1 MNAKIKTLTWMAVL
15 CLAGLFSSP
24 AASGQIRAAQLS
36 DSELEKL
43 IDRAENLT
51 NDLDDDFNKALDKT
65 RLNGTDEED
74 RLQHQAEALEDTMDE
89 VHSDYK
95 ERAASDQ
102 IKDKVHR
109 ALTIAADIDRVV
121 VKYRLT
127 EDVERDWQQVRSD
140 LNAMARHFSLP
151 EMPLLDRP

>member
-1 MNAKIKTLTWMAVL
+1 MISVAIL
-15 CLAGLFSSP
+15 CVVGLLSLP
-24 AASGQIRAAQLS
+24 AAPAQTGGSRLS

-51 NDLDDDFNKALDKT
+51 NDLDDDFSDSLDKT
-65 RLNGTDEED
+65 RLDGTDEED

-89 VHSDYK
+89 IHSAYK
-95 ERAASDQ
+95 KRAGSDE

-127 EDVERDWQQVRSD
+127 EEVEGDWKQLRSD

-151 EMPLLDRP
+151 EMPALSRP